1 LNEKT
6 INAIIAEL
14 SPELK
19 GRLFGKIFQ
28 LAKFQFAI
36 DFRLSDGKYLFI
48 AFDAQ
53 NPRIYLIKRR
63 LRDLEKQSKYIGNF
77 AQLLRKRISG
87 FTLENIEKIENERII
102 KFHLFGK
109 NEIGVSEKY
118 NLVGQFTGRSANLI
132 LLDEKSFVIDAL
144 KDLQI
149 GTKYEVPKSL
159 DSRLSTLDSTFE
171 KGEFETLSEALD
183 IYYQQFNEEN
193 LFQQKAKSLQ
203 QKLKSEITKR
213 EKLIKKLNQDLQNHG
228 NAEDWKK
235 LGDLL
240 LANLANAVRIE
251 DTVLVTDYFD
261 DNLPTLEIEI
271 DKNLSLTEASEKFF
285 KRYTKARNAN
295 VEISK
300 RLEKLQSEIEDFKR
314 QEIELQEAINEKDLS
329 AYFTETV
336 TNKGNKVQKTDEI
349 SKYAR
354 RYNSSDNLEIL
365 VGRNSKH
372 NDFLTFKIAKS
383 FDLWLHAAEYAGS
396 HVIIR
401 NPNKLEIPTKTLI
414 EAAELAA
421 YFSQGKKQVKAAV
434 HYTLRK
440 FVHKPKGAV
449 AGLVNLTS
457 FKTILVEPNE
467 SLEKTK

>member
-1 LNEKT
+1 
-6 INAIIAEL
+6 
-14 SPELK
+14 
-19 GRLFGKIFQ
+19 
-28 LAKFQFAI
+28 
-36 DFRLSDGKYLFI
+36 
-48 AFDAQ
+48 
-53 NPRIYLIKRR
+53 
-63 LRDLEKQSKYIGNF
+63 
-77 AQLLRKRISG
+77 
-87 FTLENIEKIENERII
+87 
-102 KFHLFGK
+102 
-109 NEIGVSEKY
+109 
-118 NLVGQFTGRSANLI
+118 
-132 LLDEKSFVIDAL
+132 
-144 KDLQI
+144 
-149 GTKYEVPKSL
+149 
-159 DSRLSTLDSTFE
+159 
-171 KGEFETLSEALD
+171 
-183 IYYQQFNEEN
+183 
-193 LFQQKAKSLQ
+193 
-203 QKLKSEITKR
+203 
-213 EKLIKKLNQDLQNHG
+213 DLQNHG
-228 NAEDWKK
+228 NAEHWKK

-240 LANLANAVRIE
+240 LANLANAVRIK

-336 TNKGNKVQKTDEI
+336 TNKGNKAQKTDEI

-383 FDLWLHAAEYAGS
+383 VDLWLHAAEYAGS

-401 NPNKLEIPTKTLI
+401 NPNKIEIPTKTLI

>member
-6 INAIIAEL
+6 IKAIFAEL

-28 LAKFQFAI
+28 IAKFQFAI
-36 DFRLSDGKYLFI
+36 DFRLPDGKYLFL

-63 LRDLEKQSKYIGNF
+63 LRDLEKQTKYTGNF
-77 AQLLRKRISG
+77 AQVLRKRIAG
-87 FTLENIEKIENERII
+87 FTIENLEKIENERII
-102 KFHLFGK
+102 KFHLIGK
-109 NEIGVSEKY
+109 NEIGETEKY
-118 NLVGQFTGRSANLI
+118 VLVGQFTGRSANLI
-132 LLDEKSFVIDAL
+132 LLNEKNFVVDSL
-144 KDLQI
+144 KETEI
-149 GTKYEVPKSL
+149 GTKYQIP
-159 DSRLSTLDSTFE
+159 DSKVQISDSEKFE

-183 IYYQQFNEEN
+183 VYYQQFAEEN

-203 QKLKSEITKR
+203 QKLKSEIAKR
-213 EKLIKKLNQDLQNHG
+213 EKLIKKLNEDLRNHG
-228 NAEDWKK
+228 EAERWKK

-251 DTVLVTDYFD
+251 DIVLVTDYFD
-261 DNLPTLEIEI
+261 DNLPTLEIEVEA
-271 DKNLSLTEASEKFF
+271 NLSLTEASEKIF

-295 VEISK
+295 AEISK
-300 RLEKLQSEIEDFKR
+300 RLEKLNDEIEDFQR
-314 QEIELQEAINEKDLS
+314 QQDELEEAIAEKDLS

-336 TNKGNKVQKTDEI
+336 ETKGNKVQKTDEV
-349 SKYAR
+349 SKVAR
-354 RYNSSDNLEIL
+354 RYNSSDNFEIL

-401 NPNKLEIPTKTLI
+401 NPNKVEIPPKTLV

-449 AGLVNLTS
+449 AGLVSLTS
-457 FKTILVEPNE
+457 FKTILVEPREN
-467 SLEKTK
+467 LEKIK